1 MFQKYH
7 KVNLQITVG
16 TQKQTMLKSIL
27 RGLYR
32 HKSSL
37 ASENCITTIKS
48 VNSYR
53 ITLSDPK
60 TRYVNILIKINYH
73 DISISFCVAP
83 PLDDFLANYLQ
94 QNKHFL

>member
-1 MFQKYH
+1 
-7 KVNLQITVG
+7 
-16 TQKQTMLKSIL
+16 MLKSIL

-37 ASENCITTIKS
+37 ASENIITTIKS

-60 TRYVNILIKINYH
+60 TRYVNVLIKIKIIYH
-73 DISISFCVAP
+73 DISIYLYVWRHHWLTSLLIIYSRINIFYNISF
-83 PLDDFLANYLQ
+83 NI
-94 QNKHFL
+94 

>member
-1 MFQKYH
+1 
-7 KVNLQITVG
+7 
-16 TQKQTMLKSIL
+16 MLKSIL

-60 TRYVNILIKINYH
+60 TRYVNIFIKIKINH
-73 DISISFCVAP
+73 DISISLCVAP
-83 PLDDFLANYLQ
+83 PLGDFLPNYLQ

>member
-1 MFQKYH
+1 
-7 KVNLQITVG
+7 
-16 TQKQTMLKSIL
+16 MLKSFL
-27 RGLYR
+27 SGLYR

-37 ASENCITTIKS
+37 ASENIITTIKS

-60 TRYVNILIKINYH
+60 TRYVYLLTIILINYH
-73 DISISFCVAP
+73 YISISSS
-83 PLDDFLANYLQ
+83 PLGNFPTSYLQ

>member
-37 ASENCITTIKS
+37 ASENFITTIKS
-48 VNSYR
+48 INSYR

-60 TRYVNILIKINYH
+60 TRYVNVLIKIKINYH
-73 DISISFCVAP
+73 DISIISLCVAP
-83 PLDDFLANYLQ
+83 PLGE
-94 QNKHFL
+94 

>member
-1 MFQKYH
+1 
-7 KVNLQITVG
+7 
-16 TQKQTMLKSIL
+16 MLKSIL

-60 TRYVNILIKINYH
+60 TRYVNVLIKIKINYH
-73 DISISFCVAP
+73 NISICLCVTP
-83 PLDDFLANYLQ
+83 PLGDFLANYLP